1 MICSGVNPFL
11 AISTPFYEIITGIV
25 PGGHVNW
32 TKKYLRSVQIILN
45 VMKGPVMPGKQFF
58 LQAFGRDAEEFKAIA
73 SMPNEFI
80 RNRLVSNWR
89 DLDSIEARWMPYVRE
104 WMTEFAR
111 LSSADKE
118 TLTRAIRSGDNK
130 LIKEQ
135 YVKSTG
141 RVKKLLEF
149 HLEENNIVSA
159 AKKQCISV

>member
-1 MICSGVNPFL
+1 MRYIPLDAKNRDVD
-11 AISTPFYEIITGIV
+11 TGN
-25 PGGHVNW
+25 GYWN
-32 TKKYLRSVQIILN
+32 KKYLRSVQVILN

-58 LQAFGRDAEEFKAIA
+58 LQAFGRDADEFKAIA

-89 DLDSIEARWMPYVRE
+89 ELDTIEARWMPYVKE

-118 TLTRAIRSGDNK
+118 TLTRVIAFGDNK
-130 LIKEQ
+130 LVKEQ
-135 YVKSTG
+135 HAKSIG

-149 HLEENNIVSA
+149 HLEENNIVST
-159 AKKQCISV
+159 AKKQYVTV